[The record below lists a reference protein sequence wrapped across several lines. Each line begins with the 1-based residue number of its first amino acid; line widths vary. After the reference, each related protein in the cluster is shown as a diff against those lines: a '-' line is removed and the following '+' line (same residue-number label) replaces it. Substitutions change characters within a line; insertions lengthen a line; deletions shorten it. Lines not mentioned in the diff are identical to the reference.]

1 MEIIVVLIIVALALA
16 CLHAI
21 LWRVLPG
28 SRDRTLPG
36 YRDPLVLHLSV
47 IVGFIGVLLLV
58 LRK

>member
-1 MEIIVVLIIVALALA
+1 MDIIVILIIIALALA

-21 LWRVLPG
+21 LWRTVA
-28 SRDRTLPG
+28 T

-47 IVGFIGVLLLV
+47 IVGFVGVLLLV